1 MRYYNGREAA
11 EGAAVYDHC
20 TGVGEVFAVHYLDEV
35 FAGLGRHIRMKRG
48 SLFPWTIPAIQI

>member
-1 MRYYNGREAA
+1 
-11 EGAAVYDHC
+11 
-20 TGVGEVFAVHYLDEV
+20 VFAVHYVDEV